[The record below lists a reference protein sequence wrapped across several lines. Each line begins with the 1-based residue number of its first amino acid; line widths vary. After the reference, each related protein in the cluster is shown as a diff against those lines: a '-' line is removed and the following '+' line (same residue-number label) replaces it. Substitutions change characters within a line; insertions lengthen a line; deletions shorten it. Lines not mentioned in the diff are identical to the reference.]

1 MTSQPTYGLH
11 NPHPLSQLRTELVW
25 EGKYDEYGQ
34 RREVDIA
41 GCAMPMQR
49 IEGIDEPRREA
60 AANQQLTLFEQQ
72 NPRVDDFRNRLIWG
86 DNKLVMAS
94 LLQEFK
100 GKVDLIYIDPPFDV
114 GADFSMR
121 IPIGDEKE
129 TLSKDQSVLEMVA
142 YRDIWGKG
150 SDSYL
155 QMIHERLALIKELLS
170 DNGSILVH
178 LDDSVASHV
187 KIILDELFDAENFRT
202 QIVWQRVTSHSDR
215 KGFAFNYDVIFHY
228 TKSQN
233 FVWNPQHQP
242 YDEAYLKSHYR
253 SIDKDGRRYELAD
266 ISATGSGEARIFF
279 GKLITP
285 PPGTHW
291 RWSQER
297 IDRLIA
303 ENRIELTK
311 NGTPRYKRYLDEMPG
326 KAVQAIWTDIP
337 PVNSQAHQD
346 TGYDTQKPEGLLER
360 IIQALSNEGD
370 LVLDVFCG
378 SGTTGAVA
386 ERLGRKWLMAD
397 LGRFAIHTSRK
408 RLIELQR
415 KLHKD
420 GKPYRAFD
428 VYNLGRYE
436 RQWWQHDRLQGAD
449 TEHRRV
455 VLEFFRAEVLTST
468 PSPLLHGRKAGA
480 FCHVDGIDSMFTRE
494 EARAV
499 ALATA
504 AAGGREC
511 YCLAWE
517 FEMDLHLTVNAL
529 VQELGVK
536 LKLIQIPREIM
547 EKNRKAPPPFLE
559 VAVLAAEAV
568 YRTDPHPP
576 APSPKLGEGGQETP
590 APLSRPGRGAGGE
603 GKTVD
608 IKLTQFLPSLAEVPT
623 KELEAIRERAIRSGF
638 DFIDFWA
645 IDFNWQPGKPFTH
658 DWQDYRTRKDRSL
671 KTISDAAYTYPTPGK
686 YIACV
691 KVVDTFGCDTSIT
704 VEVEV

>member
-1 MTSQPTYGLH
+1 MPQPIYGPH
-11 NPHPLSQLRTELVW
+11 NPHPLSQMRTELVW

-41 GCAMPMQR
+41 GCAMPMQK

-60 AANQQLTLFEQQ
+60 TATNQLELFEQQ
-72 NPRVDDFRNRLIWG
+72 NPRVDDFRNRLVWG

-94 LLQEFK
+94 LLQEFR

-114 GADFSMR
+114 GADFSMQVQ
-121 IPIGDEKE
+121 IGDEKE
-129 TLSKDQSVLEMVA
+129 AVGKDQSTLEMVA
-142 YRDIWGKG
+142 YRDIWGRG
-150 SDSYL
+150 TDSYL
-155 QMIHERLALIKELLS
+155 HMLHERLTLISELLS
-170 DNGSILVH
+170 EKGSIFVH
-178 LDDSVASHV
+178 CDWHVNYMIRALLDDVFGRERFVNEIVWYYYNKMQGNVNRFAANHD
-187 KIILDELFDAENFRT
+187 IILRYSKTPKSLFHPQREKRDETVRQLKR
-202 QIVWQRVTSHSDR
+202 VW
-215 KGFAFNYDVIFHY
+215 
-228 TKSQN
+228 
-233 FVWNPQHQP
+233 
-242 YDEAYLKSHYR
+242 
-253 SIDKDGRRYELAD
+253 DKEK
-266 ISATGSGEARIFF
+266 
-279 GKLITP
+279 GKLVNAK
-285 PPGTHW
+285 GTDGKVIYIESNERTIDDVW
-291 RWSQER
+291 RLSMLQPA
-297 IDRLIA
+297 DQT
-303 ENRIELTK
+303 ENI
-311 NGTPRYKRYLDEMPG
+311 
-326 KAVQAIWTDIP
+326 
-337 PVNSQAHQD
+337 
-346 TGYDTQKPEGLLER
+346 GYATQKPEALLER
-360 IIQALSNEGD
+360 IIQASSNEGD
-370 LVLDVFCG
+370 LVADFFCG

-386 ERLGRKWLMAD
+386 DRLGRKWIMAD

-415 KLHKD
+415 TLHKD

-436 RQWWQHDRLQGAD
+436 RQWWQQERLQGAD
-449 TEHRRV
+449 TEHRRII
-455 VLEFFRAEVLTST
+455 LEFFRAEVLTNT

-480 FCHVDGIDSMFTRE
+480 FCHVDGIDSMFTRD
-494 EARAV
+494 EAKAV
-499 ALATA
+499 AQATA

-517 FEMDLHLTVNAL
+517 FEMDLHLLVNAL
-529 VQELGVK
+529 ATELGVK

-568 YRTDPHPP
+568 Y
-576 APSPKLGEGGQETP
+576 KKGEKNNTG
-590 APLSRPGRGAGGE
+590 

-608 IKLTQFLPSLAEVPT
+608 LKLTQFLPSLAEVPT

-671 KTISDAAYTYPTPGK
+671 KTISDAAYQYPAPGK

>member
-1 MTSQPTYGLH
+1 MTQQPLYGPH
-11 NPHPLSQLRTELVW
+11 NPHPLSQMRTELVW

-41 GCAMPMQR
+41 GCAMPMQK
-49 IEGIDEPRREA
+49 IESIDEPRRAA
-60 AANQQLTLFEQQ
+60 AANNQLELFEQQ
-72 NPRVDDFRNRLIWG
+72 NPKQDDFRNRLIWG

-114 GADFSMR
+114 GADFTLNLM
-121 IPIGDEKE
+121 IGDGYEE
-129 TLSKDQSVLEMVA
+129 IAKDQSTLEMVA
-142 YRDIWGKG
+142 YRDMWGRG
-150 SDSYL
+150 TDSYL
-155 QMIHERLALIKELLS
+155 HLIYERISLIKELLS
-170 DNGSILVH
+170 ESGSTFVHCDYRVNGMLR
-178 LDDSVASHV
+178 L
-187 KIILDELFDAENFRT
+187 ILDEVFGKDFFRNQISWCYAGGGAPRNYYQQKTDTIFWYSKSDKWIFNKQFRPYSEGTFRTGFKAKGMENSLNPEGAGLMDWWADCPKILSFNAAEN
-202 QIVWQRVTSHSDR
+202 
-215 KGFAFNYDVIFHY
+215 
-228 TKSQN
+228 
-233 FVWNPQHQP
+233 
-242 YDEAYLKSHYR
+242 
-253 SIDKDGRRYELAD
+253 
-266 ISATGSGEARIFF
+266 
-279 GKLITP
+279 
-285 PPGTHW
+285 
-291 RWSQER
+291 
-297 IDRLIA
+297 
-303 ENRIELTK
+303 
-311 NGTPRYKRYLDEMPG
+311 M
-326 KAVQAIWTDIP
+326 
-337 PVNSQAHQD
+337 
-346 TGYDTQKPEGLLER
+346 GYPTQKPESLIQR
-360 IIQALSNEGD
+360 IILGHSNEGD
-370 LVLDVFCG
+370 LVADFFCG

-415 KLHKD
+415 KLHSD

-436 RQWWQHDRLQGAD
+436 RQWWQQERLQGAD

-455 VLEFFRAEVLTST
+455 ILEFFKAEMLTNT

-494 EARAV
+494 EAKQV
-499 ALATA
+499 AQATA
-504 AAGGREC
+504 QAGGREC

-517 FEMDLHLTVNAL
+517 FEMDLHLLVNAL

-559 VAVLAAEAV
+559 VAVLAAEPV
-568 YRTDPHPP
+568 YRKGD
-576 APSPKLGEGGQETP
+576 K
-590 APLSRPGRGAGGE
+590 

-608 IKLTQFLPSLAEVPT
+608 LKLTQFLPSLAEVPT
-623 KELEAIRERAIRSGF
+623 KELDAIRERAIRSGF

-671 KTISDAAYTYPTPGK
+671 KTISDAGYEYPAPGK

>member
-1 MTSQPTYGLH
+1 MTQQPTYGPH
-11 NPHPLSQLRTELVW
+11 NPHPLSQMRTELVW

-41 GCAMPMQR
+41 SCAMPMQK
-49 IEGIDEPRREA
+49 IEEIDEPRREA
-60 AANQQLTLFEQQ
+60 AATQQLTLFEQQ
-72 NPRVDDFRNRLIWG
+72 NTRVDDFRNRLVWG

-155 QMIHERLALIKELLS
+155 QMIHERLALIKGLLS

-187 KIILDELFDAENFRT
+187 KIILDELFDTDNFRS
-202 QIVWQRVTSHSDR
+202 QVVWQRVTSHSDR

-233 FVWNPQHQP
+233 FVWNPQYQA
-242 YDEAYLKSHYR
+242 YDESYLKSHYR
-253 SIDKDGRRYELAD
+253 SVDKDGRRYELAD
-266 ISATGSGEARIFF
+266 ISAAGAGEPRIFF
-279 GKLITP
+279 GKLIAP

-297 IDRLIA
+297 IDKLIA

-326 KAVQAIWTDIP
+326 KAVQATWTDIP

-360 IIQALSNEGD
+360 IILALSNEGD
-370 LVLDVFCG
+370 LVADFFCG

-386 ERLGRKWLMAD
+386 DRLGRRWIMAD

-408 RLIELQR
+408 RLIELQHT
-415 KLHKD
+415 LHKD

-436 RQWWQHDRLQGAD
+436 RQWWQQERLQGAD

-455 VLEFFRAEVLTST
+455 ILEFFRAEVLTNT
-468 PSPLLHGRKAGA
+468 TSPLLHGRKAGA

-494 EARAV
+494 EAKAV
-499 ALATA
+499 AQATA

-517 FEMDLHLTVNAL
+517 FEMDLHLLVNAL
-529 VQELGVK
+529 ATELGVK

-568 YRTDPHPP
+568 YRKSPHPLT
-576 APSPKLGEGGQETP
+576 PSPK
-590 APLSRPGRGAGGE
+590 
-603 GKTVD
+603 
-608 IKLTQFLPSLAEVPT
+608 
-623 KELEAIRERAIRSGF
+623 
-638 DFIDFWA
+638 
-645 IDFNWQPGKPFTH
+645 
-658 DWQDYRTRKDRSL
+658 
-671 KTISDAAYTYPTPGK
+671 
-686 YIACV
+686 
-691 KVVDTFGCDTSIT
+691 SIH
-704 VEVEV
+704 